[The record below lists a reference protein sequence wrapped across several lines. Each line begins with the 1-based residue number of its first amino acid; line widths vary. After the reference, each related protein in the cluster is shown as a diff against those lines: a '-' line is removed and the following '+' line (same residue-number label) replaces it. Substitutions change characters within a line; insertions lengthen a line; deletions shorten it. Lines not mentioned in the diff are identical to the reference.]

1 MSDTP
6 EKPTPA
12 HGEPPPPDAPL
23 EVRKAWLDAD
33 LAAGREGPPPPP
45 AAERLARVLAA
56 VDLAKLPASEGGMAL
71 HDAAALLGVD
81 LEDPLDVVQAWGR
94 ENARLARDTI
104 ADALRR
110 ALADVLDRK
119 GADLAPDVLADLRKW
134 AAEDANPEAL
144 AEWLNRDGW
153 GKVDG
158 ATVEAAL
165 VTAARATAEADGLKD
180 GLACVL
186 WNPGAPYFV
195 LLYDTARADVD
206 KPDVRERIARKT
218 APHID
223 PLAAL
228 LVPEGRTPPDKA
240 TVLLGLDAL
249 KAGLQGFDWGGL
261 GLCLTDKAGRA
272 GDWLGRLAVPWMDE
286 RRAALVERLDRQAA
300 AVELAL
306 QPRNLI
312 TAPSTG
318 AAFLRFPSMLKDA
331 AAWCGALVPVDG
343 DTIFADEP
351 DLAAAP
357 VRVLKAPEGDA
368 VQLYKPRAWTV
379 AAEHRLKGTRQPAL
393 PGLLVDPPH
402 NPDLGA
408 YLAVTATGAAVLDR
422 LPGLCA
428 KLLPLLFALCPLDGT
443 AVAGPVLDLVKLLYP
458 DWRTRRKMTPS
469 KNDPGDVRRVGAA
482 VAALLGLRIVE
493 AVPGNGLRFYP
504 VLHCDRFDA
513 PRRAG
518 DVPEV
523 CLRMNPSLAGLATPA
538 KGKGDFVLVNLSRLM
553 ELDAK
558 SPDRIAVALR
568 LAAYW
573 HTCKQRTADGRRVFL
588 TERLD
593 YLPVDALLV
602 ESNAPGPVAD
612 VIAGADLGRAGKVKL
627 SEARRHLVDETLP
640 ALVDAGL
647 LGDFDARRPDRHAG
661 RGADAWLVKVPP
673 PADYLEASRKT
684 ASTRRPPPK
693 GRPRRK

>member
-94 ENARLARDTI
+94 ENTRLARDTI

-134 AAEDANPEAL
+134 AAEDANPETL

-158 ATVEAAL
+158 AAVEAAL

-186 WNPGAPYFV
+186 WNSGAPYFV

-300 AVELAL
+300 AVELAKAPAVL
-306 QPRNLI
+306 THGRKYGRLPKVAAGMSWAFGGPGVELARVTLDGREYAPAPDLAIAPPAAALVPAGYALLPADHAKRPHQTLLPIDTEGAEDAPPLPVALADATQYAIAPAGGKLGLLI
-312 TAPSTG
+312 MAAAHESRGRLHKTTLRELTQAINPDARLVRTHFETVCKVLPQLDGLRLVLPTGLAYRVFECPITWRKLTPEEYDLPLFVGLTRTFERTLAAIQDTAGASYRGDFLFDLTG
-318 AAFLRFPSMLKDA
+318 AMKLPTRRPGLVRQYIRACAFWNAYWKPGTAGEPDPARVPEVSAERWAILTNYLTPAAEEYLRTKGKGKGNRRRLSDVLRDTLKDA
-331 AAWCGALVPVDG
+331 EYL
-343 DTIFADEP
+343 ADE
-351 DLAAAP
+351 A
-357 VRVLKAPEGDA
+357 R
-368 VQLYKPRAWTV
+368 
-379 AAEHRLKGTRQPAL
+379 
-393 PGLLVDPPH
+393 
-402 NPDLGA
+402 
-408 YLAVTATGAAVLDR
+408 
-422 LPGLCA
+422 
-428 KLLPLLFALCPLDGT
+428 
-443 AVAGPVLDLVKLLYP
+443 LVKIERA
-458 DWRTRRKMTPS
+458 D
-469 KNDPGDVRRVGAA
+469 
-482 VAALLGLRIVE
+482 
-493 AVPGNGLRFYP
+493 
-504 VLHCDRFDA
+504 
-513 PRRAG
+513 RRA
-518 DVPEV
+518 VRLLWRPE
-523 CLRMNPSLAGLATPA
+523 
-538 KGKGDFVLVNLSRLM
+538 
-553 ELDAK
+553 
-558 SPDRIAVALR
+558 
-568 LAAYW
+568 
-573 HTCKQRTADGRRVFL
+573 
-588 TERLD
+588 
-593 YLPVDALLV
+593 
-602 ESNAPGPVAD
+602 
-612 VIAGADLGRAGKVKL
+612 
-627 SEARRHLVDETLP
+627 
-640 ALVDAGL
+640 
-647 LGDFDARRPDRHAG
+647 
-661 RGADAWLVKVPP
+661 
-673 PADYLEASRKT
+673 YLEAWRESRKGAHKIPGNT
-684 ASTRRPPPK
+684 PDA
-693 GRPRRK
+693 

>member
-158 ATVEAAL
+158 AAVEAAL

-300 AVELAL
+300 AVELAKAPAVL
-306 QPRNLI
+306 THGRKYGRLPKV
-312 TAPSTG
+312 TAGLSWAFGGPGVELSRVTVDGRTYAPAPDLAIVPPS
-318 AAFLRFPSMLKDA
+318 
-331 AAWCGALVPVDG
+331 ALVPAAYALLPADHAKHAHQTLLPIDLDG
-343 DTIFADEP
+343 TEDAPPLPVALADATQYAIAP
-351 DLAAAP
+351 AAGK
-357 VRVLKAPEGDA
+357 L
-368 VQLYKPRAWTV
+368 
-379 AAEHRLKGTRQPAL
+379 
-393 PGLLVDPPH
+393 GLLVMAAAH
-402 NPDLGA
+402 AGKGKLHKTTLRELTQAINPDARLVRTHFETVCRGLGQLDGLRLVLPNGMA
-408 YLAVTATGAAVLDR
+408 YRVFECPVPWREVKPAEYDAPLFVGLTRTFERTLAAIQDAAGASYRGDFLFDLTGAMKLPTR
-422 LPGLCA
+422 RPGLVRQYIRA
-428 KLLPLLFALCPLDGT
+428 AAFWNAYWKPGT
-443 AVAGPVLDLVKLLYP
+443 KGEP
-458 DWRTRRKMTPS
+458 DP
-469 KNDPGDVRRVGAA
+469 
-482 VAALLGLRIVE
+482 
-493 AVPGNGLRFYP
+493 
-504 VLHCDRFDA
+504 DR
-513 PRRAG
+513 
-518 DVPEV
+518 VPEV
-523 CLRMNPSLAGLATPA
+523 DAERWAALTNYLPPTAAEYLRA
-538 KGKGDFVLVNLSRLM
+538 KGKGRGDRRSLSHSI
-553 ELDAK
+553 K
-558 SPDRIAVALR
+558 
-568 LAAYW
+568 
-573 HTCKQRTADGRRVFL
+573 
-588 TERLD
+588 
-593 YLPVDALLV
+593 DALADAAALAESGLV
-602 ESNAPGPVAD
+602 K
-612 VIAGADLGRAGKVKL
+612 IARA
-627 SEARRHLVDETLP
+627 
-640 ALVDAGL
+640 
-647 LGDFDARRPDRHAG
+647 DRHAV
-661 RGADAWLVKVPP
+661 RLLPP
-673 PADYLEASRKT
+673 PEYLEAWHESRKG
-684 ASTRRPPPK
+684 AHKLPGNAPED
-693 GRPRRK
+693 

>member
-56 VDLAKLPASEGGMAL
+56 GDLAKLPASEGGMAF

-81 LEDPLDVVQAWGR
+81 LEDPLDVVQAWGH

-119 GADLAPDVLADLRKW
+119 GTDLAPDVLADLRKW

-144 AEWLNRDGW
+144 AEWLTRDGW

-158 ATVEAAL
+158 AAVEAAL

-180 GLACVL
+180 GLACAL

-223 PLAAL
+223 PLTAL

-272 GDWLGRLAVPWMDE
+272 GDWLGRLAVP
-286 RRAALVERLDRQAA
+286 
-300 AVELAL
+300 
-306 QPRNLI
+306 
-312 TAPSTG
+312 
-318 AAFLRFPSMLKDA
+318 
-331 AAWCGALVPVDG
+331 
-343 DTIFADEP
+343 
-351 DLAAAP
+351 
-357 VRVLKAPEGDA
+357 
-368 VQLYKPRAWTV
+368 
-379 AAEHRLKGTRQPAL
+379 
-393 PGLLVDPPH
+393 
-402 NPDLGA
+402 
-408 YLAVTATGAAVLDR
+408 
-422 LPGLCA
+422 
-428 KLLPLLFALCPLDGT
+428 
-443 AVAGPVLDLVKLLYP
+443 
-458 DWRTRRKMTPS
+458 
-469 KNDPGDVRRVGAA
+469 
-482 VAALLGLRIVE
+482 
-493 AVPGNGLRFYP
+493 
-504 VLHCDRFDA
+504 
-513 PRRAG
+513 
-518 DVPEV
+518 
-523 CLRMNPSLAGLATPA
+523 
-538 KGKGDFVLVNLSRLM
+538 
-553 ELDAK
+553 
-558 SPDRIAVALR
+558 
-568 LAAYW
+568 
-573 HTCKQRTADGRRVFL
+573 
-588 TERLD
+588 
-593 YLPVDALLV
+593 
-602 ESNAPGPVAD
+602 
-612 VIAGADLGRAGKVKL
+612 
-627 SEARRHLVDETLP
+627 
-640 ALVDAGL
+640 
-647 LGDFDARRPDRHAG
+647 
-661 RGADAWLVKVPP
+661 
-673 PADYLEASRKT
+673 
-684 ASTRRPPPK
+684 
-693 GRPRRK
+693 

>member
-1 MSDTP
+1 MSNTP

-23 EVRKAWLDAD
+23 EVRKAWMEAERAAD
-33 LAAGREGPPPPP
+33 PEWTRAAKARP
-45 AAERLARVLAA
+45 AAAKLARVLAA
-56 VDLAKLPASEGGMAL
+56 GDLAKLPASEGGMAL

-81 LEDPLDVVQAWGR
+81 KESPLDAVRDWGR

-158 ATVEAAL
+158 AAVEAAL

-195 LLYDTARADVD
+195 LLYDTARANVD

-223 PLAAL
+223 PLTAL

-300 AVELAL
+300 AVGIALRPKAETAAGKWTPLPRVLDVAAALGGPFAVEVDGETYAPEPELAGPAAL
-306 QPRNLI
+306 ALRPRGVDIVPADWLGNPAQLSLALNLDTPPDAVLEYLGAVVESATR
-312 TAPSTG
+312 TAHLAKLPNICPKLLG
-318 AAFLRFPSMLKDA
+318 LMF
-331 AAWCGALVPVDG
+331 
-343 DTIFADEP
+343 
-351 DLAAAP
+351 AAAP
-357 VRVLKAPEGDA
+357 MTGRM
-368 VQLYKPRAWTV
+368 VQ
-379 AAEHRLKGTRQPAL
+379 GT
-393 PGLLVDPPH
+393 
-402 NPDLGA
+402 LGE
-408 YLAVTATGAAVLDR
+408 LAR
-422 LPGLCA
+422 M
-428 KLLPLLFALCPLDGT
+428 
-443 AVAGPVLDLVKLLYP
+443 LYP
-458 DWRTRRKMTPS
+458 DWTSNRRSTR
-469 KNDPGDVRRVGAA
+469 DLQGVGAA
-482 VAALLGLRIVE
+482 MMAVKGLRLVETEPDGTRRPYELFIVDMALTAKPD
-493 AVPGNGLRFYP
+493 AVLGWTINPWL
-504 VLHCDRFDA
+504 VK
-513 PRRAG
+513 
-518 DVPEV
+518 
-523 CLRMNPSLAGLATPA
+523 RMQG
-538 KGKGDFVLVNLSRLM
+538 GKGGGFFLLNMTRWLALGIRNPRLFP
-553 ELDAK
+553 L
-558 SPDRIAVALR
+558 ALR
-568 LAAYW
+568 LAALWDAARVRNGPFDPARLRPIEADRLAWECNTLPEGAAMYRA
-573 HTCKQRTADGRRVFL
+573 KRTD
-588 TERLD
+588 
-593 YLPVDALLV
+593 
-602 ESNAPGPVAD
+602 SH
-612 VIAGADLGRAGKVKL
+612 AGKVQL
-627 SEARRHLVDETLP
+627 LRARDNLEADLD
-640 ALVDAGL
+640 ALREAGL
-647 LGDFDARRPDRHAG
+647 LGPWKKTKAYG
-661 RGADAWLVKVPP
+661 RGFDVLPMP
-673 PADYLEASRKT
+673 PADYAEACKRAAQAVRKT
-684 ASTRRPPPK
+684 GD
-693 GRPRRK
+693 GRRRKGPG

>member
-56 VDLAKLPASEGGMAL
+56 GDLAKLPASEGGMAL

-119 GADLAPDVLADLRKW
+119 GAGLAPDVLADLRKW

-158 ATVEAAL
+158 AAVEAAL

-300 AVELAL
+300 AVGIALRPKAETAAGKWTPLPRVLDVAAALGGPFAVEVDGETYAPEPELAPDAVGRALRPRGLDIVPADWLGNPAQLTLALDPAAPPEAVREYMIETAARTAHLAQLPNMCPKLLGFMFAAAPMTGRMVQGTLGELARWLYPNWKERRQSKRDL
-306 QPRNLI
+306 QGL
-312 TAPSTG
+312 G
-318 AAFLRFPSMLKDA
+318 AAFVAVKGLR
-331 AAWCGALVPVDG
+331 LVETKADGTRHPYDLFTVDY
-343 DTIFADEP
+343 
-351 DLAAAP
+351 DLSCKP
-357 VRVLKAPEGDA
+357 DA
-368 VQLYKPRAWTV
+368 VLGWTI
-379 AAEHRLKGTRQPAL
+379 
-393 PGLLVDPPH
+393 
-402 NPDLGA
+402 NPW
-408 YLAVTATGAAVLDR
+408 
-422 LPGLCA
+422 
-428 KLLPLLFALCPLDGT
+428 
-443 AVAGPVLDLVKLLYP
+443 LVK
-458 DWRTRRKMTPS
+458 
-469 KNDPGDVRRVGAA
+469 
-482 VAALLGLRIVE
+482 
-493 AVPGNGLRFYP
+493 
-504 VLHCDRFDA
+504 
-513 PRRAG
+513 
-518 DVPEV
+518 
-523 CLRMNPSLAGLATPA
+523 RMQG
-538 KGKGDFVLVNLSRLM
+538 GKGGGFFLLNMTRWLALGIQNPRLFP
-553 ELDAK
+553 L
-558 SPDRIAVALR
+558 ALR
-568 LAAYW
+568 LAALWDAARVRNGPFDPARLRPIEADRLAWECNTLPEGAAMYRA
-573 HTCKQRTADGRRVFL
+573 KRTDAGAAKLALTTARAKLEADL
-588 TERLD
+588 
-593 YLPVDALLV
+593 DALR
-602 ESNAPGPVAD
+602 E
-612 VIAGADLGRAGKVKL
+612 
-627 SEARRHLVDETLP
+627 
-640 ALVDAGL
+640 AGL
-647 LGDFDARRPDRHAG
+647 LGPWEKR
-661 RGADAWLVKVPP
+661 KVHGEGWTVLPVP
-673 PADYLEASRKT
+673 PADYAEACKRAGRDARKQRT
-684 ASTRRPPPK
+684 
-693 GRPRRK
+693 GRPRKGKG

>member
-56 VDLAKLPASEGGMAL
+56 VDLAKPPASEGGMAL

-158 ATVEAAL
+158 AAVEAAL

-300 AVELAL
+300 AVGIALRPKAETAAGKWTPLPRVLDVAAALGGPFSVDVDGETYAPEPGLAPDAVGRALRPRGLDIVPADWLGNPAQLTLAL
-306 QPRNLI
+306 DPAAPPEAVREYMI
-312 TAPSTG
+312 ETAARTAHLAQLPNMCPKLLGFMFAAAPMTGRAVKGTLLDLARWLYPNWKERRQSKRDLQGLG
-318 AAFLRFPSMLKDA
+318 AAFVAVKGLR
-331 AAWCGALVPVDG
+331 LVETKADGTRHPYDLFTVDY
-343 DTIFADEP
+343 
-351 DLAAAP
+351 DLSCKP
-357 VRVLKAPEGDA
+357 DA
-368 VQLYKPRAWTV
+368 VLGFMV
-379 AAEHRLKGTRQPAL
+379 
-393 PGLLVDPPH
+393 
-402 NPDLGA
+402 NPW
-408 YLAVTATGAAVLDR
+408 
-422 LPGLCA
+422 
-428 KLLPLLFALCPLDGT
+428 
-443 AVAGPVLDLVKLLYP
+443 LVK
-458 DWRTRRKMTPS
+458 
-469 KNDPGDVRRVGAA
+469 
-482 VAALLGLRIVE
+482 
-493 AVPGNGLRFYP
+493 
-504 VLHCDRFDA
+504 
-513 PRRAG
+513 
-518 DVPEV
+518 
-523 CLRMNPSLAGLATPA
+523 RMQG
-538 KGKGDFVLVNLSRLM
+538 GKGGGFFLLNMTRWLALGIRNPRLFP
-553 ELDAK
+553 L
-558 SPDRIAVALR
+558 ALR
-568 LAAYW
+568 LAALWDAARVRNGPFDPARLRPIEADRLAWECNTLPEGAAMYRA
-573 HTCKQRTADGRRVFL
+573 KRTDAGAAKLALTTARAKLEADL
-588 TERLD
+588 
-593 YLPVDALLV
+593 DALR
-602 ESNAPGPVAD
+602 E
-612 VIAGADLGRAGKVKL
+612 
-627 SEARRHLVDETLP
+627 
-640 ALVDAGL
+640 AGL
-647 LGDFDARRPDRHAG
+647 LGPWKKTKAYG
-661 RGADAWLVKVPP
+661 RGFDVLPVP
-673 PADYLEASRKT
+673 PADYAEACKRAAQAVRKT
-684 ASTRRPPPK
+684 GD
-693 GRPRRK
+693 GRRRKGPG

>member
-1 MSDTP
+1 MSDAP

-23 EVRKAWLDAD
+23 EVRKAWLDAN

-56 VDLAKLPASEGGMAL
+56 GVLAKLPASEGGMAL
-71 HDAAALLGVD
+71 HDAAALLGVED
-81 LEDPLDVVQAWGR
+81 LQPLDAVRAWGR
-94 ENARLARDTI
+94 ENTLLARDTI

-119 GADLAPDVLADLRKW
+119 GADLAPDVLAALRKW

-158 ATVEAAL
+158 AAVEAAL

-186 WNPGAPYFV
+186 WNSGAPYFV

-300 AVELAL
+300 AVGIALRPKAETAAGNAWTPLPRALDVAAALGGPFAVDVDGETYAPEPGLAPDAVGRALRPRGLDIVPAEWLGNPAQLTLAL
-306 QPRNLI
+306 DPAAPPEAVREYMI
-312 TAPSTG
+312 ETAARTAHLAQLPNMCPKLLG
-318 AAFLRFPSMLKDA
+318 FMF
-331 AAWCGALVPVDG
+331 
-343 DTIFADEP
+343 
-351 DLAAAP
+351 AAAP
-357 VRVLKAPEGDA
+357 MTGRPV
-368 VQLYKPRAWTV
+368 
-379 AAEHRLKGTRQPAL
+379 KGTL
-393 PGLLVDPPH
+393 
-402 NPDLGA
+402 
-408 YLAVTATGAAVLDR
+408 
-422 LPGLCA
+422 
-428 KLLPLLFALCPLDGT
+428 
-443 AVAGPVLDLVKLLYP
+443 LDLARWLYP
-458 DWRTRRKMTPS
+458 DWKERRQNKR
-469 KNDPGDVRRVGAA
+469 DLQGLGAA
-482 VAALLGLRIVE
+482 FVAVKSLRLVETKPDGTRHPYDLFTVDYDLSCKPDAVLGFMVNPWLAE
-493 AVPGNGLRFYP
+493 
-504 VLHCDRFDA
+504 
-513 PRRAG
+513 
-518 DVPEV
+518 
-523 CLRMNPSLAGLATPA
+523 RMR
-538 KGKGDFVLVNLSRLM
+538 KGKGGGFFLLNMSRWLA
-553 ELDAK
+553 LGIKD
-558 SPDRIAVALR
+558 PGLFPLALR
-568 LAAYW
+568 LAALW
-573 HTCKQRTADGRRVFL
+573 DNARVHNGPPDPARLRPIEADRLAFECNTLPEGAAMFKTGRTDARAAQLAL
-588 TERLD
+588 TTARAKLESRLD
-593 YLPVDALLV
+593 
-602 ESNAPGPVAD
+602 
-612 VIAGADLGRAGKVKL
+612 
-627 SEARRHLVDETLP
+627 
-640 ALVDAGL
+640 ALVKAGL
-647 LGDFDARRPDRHAG
+647 LGPWEKR
-661 RGADAWLVKVPP
+661 KVHGKGWTMLPMW
-673 PADYLEASRKT
+673 PADYPEACKRAAQTVRKERPSRPT
-684 ASTRRPPPK
+684 NGK
-693 GRPRRK
+693 G